1 MRQTAI
7 FWPMLAHV
15 LLVYI
20 VYLVMLKRRYGA
32 VKSGEARVSQYKV
45 RSTEP
50 ASSVTVANNLINQF
64 ELPVLFHVLCLA
76 LFVTNGV
83 NYLTLALMWLFVVT
97 RYVHAG
103 CISTETM
110 CCTAVAPSSSARA
123 YFSSPGSG
131 SRCTCSEWCERDFSF
146 SLLVGEGEEGAKGR
160 TPRSGACRI

>member
-1 MRQTAI
+1 MNQTAI

-20 VYLVMLKRRYGA
+20 VYLVMLKRRYLA
-32 VKSGEARVSQYKV
+32 VKSGEARITQYKV

-83 NYLTLALMWLFVVT
+83 NYLTLVLMWLFVVT
-97 RYVHAG
+97 RYVHAWVHLTRNYVLHR
-103 CISTETM
+103 S
-110 CCTAVAPSSSARA
+110 RA
-123 YFSSPGSG
+123 FFLGAG
-131 SRCTCSEWCERDFSF
+131 I
-146 SLLVGEGEEGAKGR
+146 LLVAWIWFALHLAGVV
-160 TPRSGACRI
+160 

>member
-1 MRQTAI
+1 MNQTAI

-20 VYLVMLKRRYGA
+20 VYLVMLKRRYLA
-32 VKSGEARVSQYKV
+32 VKSGEARISQYKV

-83 NYLTLALMWLFVVT
+83 NYLTLALMWLFIAT
-97 RYVHAG
+97 RYAHAWVHLDRNHVLYRSRAFFLGAG
-103 CISTETM
+103 ILLLAWIWFALHLLG
-110 CCTAVAPSSSARA
+110 AV
-123 YFSSPGSG
+123 
-131 SRCTCSEWCERDFSF
+131 
-146 SLLVGEGEEGAKGR
+146 
-160 TPRSGACRI
+160 

>member
-1 MRQTAI
+1 MHQTTI

-32 VKSGEARVSQYKV
+32 LKSGEARISQYKL

-64 ELPVLFHVLCLA
+64 ELPVLFYALCLA

-83 NYLTLALMWLFVVT
+83 NDLTLVLMWLFIVT
-97 RYVHAG
+97 RYVHAWVHLNRNYVLHRTRAFFLG
-103 CISTETM
+103 AGILFVAWVWFALHLLG
-110 CCTAVAPSSSARA
+110 AV
-123 YFSSPGSG
+123 
-131 SRCTCSEWCERDFSF
+131 
-146 SLLVGEGEEGAKGR
+146 
-160 TPRSGACRI
+160 

>member
-1 MRQTAI
+1 MHQTAI

-20 VYLVMLKRRYGA
+20 VYLVMFRRRYHA
-32 VKSGEARVSQYKV
+32 VKSGEAKVGQYKV

-83 NYLTLALMWLFVVT
+83 NYLTLALMWLFIAT
-97 RYVHAG
+97 RYVHAFVHLTSNNLRHRRRMFFLG
-103 CISTETM
+103 
-110 CCTAVAPSSSARA
+110 AVI
-123 YFSSPGSG
+123 
-131 SRCTCSEWCERDFSF
+131 
-146 SLLVGEGEEGAKGR
+146 LLVAWVWFALHLLGAV
-160 TPRSGACRI
+160 